1 MLYLTCSLGQ
11 LIGPSTS
18 SGGIAQTKL
27 DVSSRNPPRCRND
40 SSTAKRPARLMT
52 HIMFGTLV
60 NYHISSPSK
69 RTLRTVPRRDKAR
82 GAAAKVGRLPAGSL
96 FFPSKRNAPAIKAN
110 MADDFPPCFFFL
122 GFGSFH
128 GIAMAPLGQAFH
140 AIERQKKKSCG
151 GGEARRGAGA
161 KDDPRSGRRRSSSS
175 RASLLSIPAAT
186 SCLLA
191 CVLAYLH
198 HARTSPDRE
207 TPARRWN
214 PSSRMYF
221 MRGGMICGA

>member
-96 FFPSKRNAPAIKAN
+96 LFLASETPQPPKQTWQMTFHRAFFFWGSAASMASRWPPLAKPFMPSK
-110 MADDFPPCFFFL
+110 
-122 GFGSFH
+122 G
-128 GIAMAPLGQAFH
+128 
-140 AIERQKKKSCG
+140 KKRRAVAAAKQ
-151 GGEARRGAGA
+151 GEAQVRRM
-161 KDDPRSGRRRSSSS
+161 
-175 RASLLSIPAAT
+175 IPAPVVVVKSFSTIPPPRVAYLRA
-186 SCLLA
+186 CLLA
-191 CVLAYLH
+191 SCQDE
-198 HARTSPDRE
+198 S
-207 TPARRWN
+207 
-214 PSSRMYF
+214 
-221 MRGGMICGA
+221 